1 MGIEM
6 QLKDSQALVENNR
19 RAGTKQR
26 ADLKQAQRDL
36 ADFETLKARLME
48 LEASICNRSELVD
61 MRSKMEADI
70 ERQYRQV
77 WSERARSEQ
86 VRSEAM
92 IAQARMES
100 DARIA
105 SLEVAFE
112 ALRVEFFDRVGEMP
126 ETCVLEPQEKGSWS
140 DDEDE

>member
-1 MGIEM
+1 MGLEM
-6 QLKDSQALVENNR
+6 RLKDSQALVENNR

-70 ERQYRQV
+70 ERQRRLV
-77 WSERARSEQ
+77 RSERARSEAMLAR
-86 VRSEAM
+86 VRKEN
-92 IAQARMES
+92 
-100 DARIA
+100 DARVA
-105 SLEVAFE
+105 CLEAAFE

-126 ETCVLEPQEKGSWS
+126 ETYVLEPREKGSGS
-140 DDEDE
+140 DDEDDD